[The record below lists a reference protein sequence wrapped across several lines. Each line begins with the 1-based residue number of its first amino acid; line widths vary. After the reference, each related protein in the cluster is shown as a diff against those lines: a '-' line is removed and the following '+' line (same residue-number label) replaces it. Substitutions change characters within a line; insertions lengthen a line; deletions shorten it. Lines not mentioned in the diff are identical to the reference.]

1 MASWWVVLMVALK
14 DDLKDV
20 EKAALWVVDW
30 DVMLVE

>member
-1 MASWWVVLMVALK
+1 MAALK

-30 DVMLVE
+30 DVMMVG

>member
-1 MASWWVVLMVALK
+1 MLMAALK

-30 DVMLVE
+30 DVMMVE

>member
-1 MASWWVVLMVALK
+1 MAALK

-30 DVMLVE
+30 DVMMVE

>member
-1 MASWWVVLMVALK
+1 VLMAALK

-30 DVMLVE
+30 DVMMVG